1 MRLEESSLY
10 GKVIVPWY
18 DSDGII
24 IAVIVAMVPVCL
36 FAAVGLVVSFEAPFH
51 RVVVAWV
58 PAVLAVGSLFVLI
71 GSSVRLI
78 KRRRFRLRPS

>member
-1 MRLEESSLY
+1 
-10 GKVIVPWY
+10 
-18 DSDGII
+18 
-24 IAVIVAMVPVCL
+24 
-36 FAAVGLVVSFEAPFH
+36 VGLVVSFEAPFH